1 MKKLLILRDGKR
13 VVRFISV
20 QILWCVL
27 LLAGVAT
34 VANAQ
39 FLSYDCLPEES
50 NHIEGSYSSLLQ
62 SYDGSLWI
70 GASGGGWIYDGENT
84 LPISLKEV
92 FNTLDISTIFE
103 DNNGRKWIG
112 FSTGQIAYEDEFGQF
127 RPWEIEEGW
136 PQARITS
143 MQRDSLGQLWIATYG
158 EGVYC
163 YRKGRLYQFGKEEGL
178 VSEDIYDLVIDRAG
192 LVWAANDAGVCLLA
206 WQEGKKQVRSFSTAD
221 GLPDNI
227 VTHFFADP
235 DGGVWLG
242 TYDAGIAHC
251 QLENNRLK
259 VSLPD
264 IWPGGIVSSIA
275 KVDQD
280 QLWVGTQEQ
289 GLYVF
294 SLAEHKIVHQK
305 TNIETPPQ
313 RIVKL
318 LFDQEGL
325 LWILSHDQG
334 LCRVQARLLTWKNL
348 PVAPQAIAF
357 DQENRM
363 WIGSQQGLYYRPAA
377 GGALVL
383 YEFAK
388 GLNIISL
395 YVDHYNRLWLGTFGE
410 GLFIL
415 DHHKKGL
422 LAVGAD
428 QGLGDGSI
436 LSISGDA
443 SGIWLATLGGVYYS
457 ATPRVGGSPNFS
469 RPEATRSIGTDFLYC
484 NYIDHS
490 GNVWFGTDGQGLS
503 CVQKDGRLKTFH
515 TSKDSA
521 SINAV
526 YAITEDGLGRIWIST
541 NDQQLYYL
549 EKGNFQRPELPLTF
563 GRNEVIGLGNDHLGN
578 ILITHQRGLVVYD
591 VATAQTMDYHHFSEE
606 GSFAPVLNAVAR
618 DKEGKVWL
626 GGIGQLL
633 CYTPFRGTYRQQPR
647 LRLEQIFVYLDPLD
661 FENRTV
667 LNAQENNLIFRFQ
680 GVWLS
685 DPEEVRFR
693 YQLKGFDQD
702 WIATRDHQA
711 VYSNLPPGRYE
722 FIVTASQNNQFYAAG
737 QRVSYAFSIRP
748 PIFLQDWFIGLMLL
762 LVVLAGRYFLQKR
775 EGRLQKEALLLKDK
789 VESQY
794 ETLKSQINPHF
805 LFNSFNTLV
814 ALIEENPKGAVTY
827 VEKLADFYRS
837 ILQYREQD
845 TVDLADE
852 MQVVRDY
859 HFLLTQRYQDNLQ
872 LDISALPQGVS
883 VPPLVVQMLI
893 ENAVKHNVISRHHP
907 LEIRVYTEGSYLVV
921 ENAIQAKLT
930 KQPSTGFGLQ
940 NIRNRYALLSSLP
953 VKVEQDG
960 QLFRISIPLV
970 ASKPGGTND

>member
-1 MKKLLILRDGKR
+1 MKKLL
-13 VVRFISV
+13 S
-20 QILWCVL
+20 LWCTL
-27 LLAGVAT
+27 LLSGIAT
-34 VANAQ
+34 VVSAQ
-39 FLSYDCLPEES
+39 FLSYNCLSEES
-50 NHIEGSYSSLLQ
+50 DLVEGSYSSLLQ
-62 SYDGSLWI
+62 SYNGSLWI
-70 GASGGGWIYDGENT
+70 GASGGGWIYDGGNT
-84 LPISLKEV
+84 LPVNLKEV

-103 DNNGRKWIG
+103 DENGRKWIG
-112 FSTGQIAYEDEFGQF
+112 FSTGQIAYEDELGQF
-127 RPWEIEEGW
+127 YPWEIEEGW
-136 PQARITS
+136 PQAKITAL
-143 MQRDSLGQLWIATYG
+143 QKDSLGQLWIATYG

-192 LVWAANDAGVCLLA
+192 LVWAANDAGISLLA
-206 WQEGKKQVRSFSTAD
+206 WQGDKKQVRSFSTSD

-227 VTHFFADP
+227 VTRFFADP
-235 DGGVWLG
+235 RGGIWLG
-242 TYDAGIAHC
+242 TYDAGIAYC
-251 QLENNRLK
+251 QLENNDLK

-264 IWPGGIVSSIA
+264 VWPGGIVSSIA

-289 GLYVF
+289 GVHIY
-294 SLAEHKIVHQK
+294 SLVEQKIVHQ
-305 TNIETPPQ
+305 TTPIENPPQ
-313 RIVKL
+313 RIVEL

-325 LWILSHDQG
+325 LWVLSHDQG
-334 LCRVQARLLTWKNL
+334 LCRVQARLLIWNNF
-348 PVAPQAIAF
+348 PVAPQAIAI

-363 WIGSQQGLYYRPAA
+363 WIGSQQGLYFRPDS
-377 GGALVL
+377 GSALVPYGL
-383 YEFAK
+383 AK

-395 YVDHYNRLWLGTFGE
+395 YVDNYSRLWLGTFGE

-415 DHHKKGL
+415 DPKKKDL
-422 LAVGAD
+422 LEIGAD
-428 QGLGDGSI
+428 QGLGNGSI
-436 LSISGDA
+436 LSISGDTN
-443 SGIWLATLGGVYYS
+443 GVWLATLGGVYYS
-457 ATPRVGGSPNFS
+457 APPRAGGLPSFS
-469 RPEATRSIGTDFLYC
+469 KPEATRSIGTDFLYC
-484 NYIDHS
+484 NYIDHK
-490 GNVWFGTDGQGLS
+490 GNVWLGTDGQGLS
-503 CVQKDGRLKTFH
+503 CVQKDGQLKTFR
-515 TSKDSA
+515 TNEDST

-549 EKGNFQRPELPLTF
+549 EKGSFRRPKLPLVF

-578 ILITHQRGLVVYD
+578 ILITHQRGLVVHD
-591 VATAQTMDYHHFSEE
+591 IATGQNIDYHHFSEE
-606 GSFAPVLNAVAR
+606 ANFSPVLNAIATDQER
-618 DKEGKVWL
+618 NVWL
-626 GGIGQLL
+626 GGMGQLL
-633 CYTPFRGTYRQQPR
+633 CYRPFQGKYRQQPR
-647 LRLEQIFVYLDPLD
+647 LHLEQVSVYLDPLD
-661 FENRTV
+661 FENKKI
-667 LNAQENNLIFRFQ
+667 LNAEENNLIFRFQ

-702 WIATRDHQA
+702 WIATRDQQV

-722 FIVTASQNNQFYAAG
+722 FVVTASQNNDFSTAEQP
-737 QRVSYAFSIRP
+737 VSFAFRIRP
-748 PIFLQDWFIGLMLL
+748 PIYLQGWFIATSIL
-762 LVVLAGRYFLQKR
+762 LVVFLGHFYLQKR
-775 EGRLQKEALLLKDK
+775 EGRLQKEALLHKDK

-845 TVDLADE
+845 AVDLSDE
-852 MQVVRDY
+852 IQVVKDY
-859 HFLLTQRYQDNLQ
+859 HFLLTQRYQDHLQ
-872 LDISALPQGVS
+872 LDISELPQGVR

-907 LEIRVYTEGSYLVV
+907 LNIRIYTEADYLVV
-921 ENAIQAKLT
+921 ENAIQPKLT

-953 VKVEQDG
+953 VKIEEQEDC
-960 QLFRISIPLV
+960 FRISIPLITDNL
-970 ASKPGGTND
+970 SQ

>member
-1 MKKLLILRDGKR
+1 MK
-13 VVRFISV
+13 
-20 QILWCVL
+20 QIFRIWSIVL
-27 LLAGVAT
+27 LSGVAT

-39 FLSYDCLPEES
+39 FLSYDCLSEES
-50 NHIEGSYSSLLQ
+50 DLIEGSYSCLLQ
-62 SYDGSLWI
+62 SYDGSLWA
-70 GASGGGWIYDGENT
+70 GASGGGWMYDGENT
-84 LPISLKEV
+84 LPVNLKEV

-103 DNNGRKWIG
+103 EENGKKWIG
-112 FSTGQIAYEDEFGQF
+112 YSTGQIAYEDELGQF

-136 PQARITS
+136 PQARITA
-143 MQRDSLGQLWIATYG
+143 MQRDSQGQLWIATYG

-163 YRKGRLYQFGKEEGL
+163 YRNGRLYQFGKEEGL

-192 LVWAANDAGVCLLA
+192 LVWAANDAGISLLT
-206 WQEGKKQVRSFSTAD
+206 WQEGKKRVRSFSTAD

-227 VTHFFADP
+227 VTHLFADP
-235 DGGVWLG
+235 RGGIWLG
-242 TYDAGIAHC
+242 TYEAGIAYC
-251 QLENNRLK
+251 QLENNRLN

-264 IWPGGIVSSIA
+264 VWPGGIVSSIA

-289 GLYVF
+289 GVYIF
-294 SLAEHKIVHQK
+294 SLAEQKIAYRK
-305 TNIETPPQ
+305 TNIENPPQ
-313 RIVKL
+313 RIVEL

-334 LCRVQARLLTWKNL
+334 LCRVQARLLIWKNF
-348 PVAPQAIAF
+348 PVATQAIAI
-357 DQENRM
+357 DQENHI
-363 WIGSQQGLYYRPAA
+363 WIGSQQGLYYRPDS
-377 GGALVL
+377 GSALIT
-383 YEFAK
+383 YELAK

-395 YVDHYNRLWLGTFGE
+395 YVDHHNRLWLGTFGE

-415 DHHKKGL
+415 DPKKKSL
-422 LAVGAD
+422 LEVGTK
-428 QGLGDGSI
+428 QGLGNGSI
-436 LSISGDA
+436 LSISGNA
-443 SGIWLATLGGVYYS
+443 NGIWLATLGGVYYS
-457 ATPRVGGSPNFS
+457 ASPRAGGLPSFS

-503 CVQKDGRLKTFH
+503 CVQKDGSLKTFR

-526 YAITEDGLGRIWIST
+526 YAITEDGHGRIWIST

-549 EKGNFQRPELPLTF
+549 EKGSFRRPEIPLTF

-591 VATAQTMDYHHFSEE
+591 VATGETIDYHHFSEE
-606 GSFAPVLNAVAR
+606 VSFLPVLNAVAR

-626 GGIGQLL
+626 GGVEQLL
-633 CYTPFRGTYRQQPR
+633 CYTPFLGSYRQQPR
-647 LRLEQIFVYLDPLD
+647 LRLEQISVYLEPLD
-661 FENRTV
+661 FQHRMV
-667 LNAQENNLIFRFQ
+667 LGAKENNLIFRFQ

-685 DPEEVRFR
+685 DPEEVRYR

-702 WIATRDHQA
+702 WIATRDQQA
-711 VYSNLPPGRYE
+711 VYSNLPPGSYE
-722 FIVTASQNNQFYAAG
+722 FVVTASQNNQFSAAE
-737 QRVSYAFSIRP
+737 QQVTYAFRIRP
-748 PIFLQDWFIGLMLL
+748 PLYLQGWFIGAVILL
-762 LVVLAGRYFLQKR
+762 LALLGRYFLQKR

-814 ALIEENPKGAVTY
+814 VLIEENPTGAVTY

-845 TVDLADE
+845 TVDLSDE

-859 HFLLTQRYQDNLQ
+859 HFLLTQRYHDNLK
-872 LDISALPQGVS
+872 LDIAVLPQGVS
-883 VPPLVVQMLI
+883 VPPMAVQMLI
-893 ENAVKHNVISRHHP
+893 ENAVKHNVISRHYP
-907 LEIRVYTEGSYLVV
+907 LEIRVYTEGPYLVV
-921 ENAIQAKLT
+921 ENAFQAKLT

-953 VKVEQDG
+953 VKVEQDADF
-960 QLFRISIPLV
+960 FRISIPLV
-970 ASKPGGTND
+970 TSKSGGTNL